1 VATGFSLET
10 IDCNAAGF
18 LPSTTVLI
26 QAKNPDGSKELDVK
40 GSSLYIRS
48 KMTHQ
53 LFVVLANYVLARR
66 CAT

>member
-18 LPSTTVLI
+18 LPSTTASI
-26 QAKNPDGSKELDVK
+26 RAEHPDGSKELDVK

-48 KMTHQ
+48 TMTHQ